1 MPPTHVFN
9 RGCFQAYPGGNPE
22 AEGMVFCL
30 VSHLGP
36 LSEKHKIAK
45 VGAVCNRKKI
55 YQILKTY
62 NVWASY

>member
-1 MPPTHVFN
+1 MFTGLSW
-9 RGCFQAYPGGNPE
+9 RKPGGRRN
-22 AEGMVFCL
+22 GVL
-30 VSHLGP
+30 LSLGHLGP

-45 VGAVCNRKKI
+45 VGAACNRKKI